1 VDGPPESLDI
11 TIGGQSVP
19 KLADGMKTMKDVP
32 VTAAALLAR
41 NAPPVPSATPSANP
55 SSTPSAMPTDNA
67 QRPVRSHKPRAR
79 HKTGGETVTAGGV
92 LPAGVPLVTPS
103 PAASGVIPDPLA
115 LAAGLSTVA
124 AGFRRKA
131 EGKQDARLDKHRA
144 PGASLNARRGRRMDR
159 PPRLFIRPM
168 GPRGPIWSDRTMTQK
183 RGSRL
188 RALALAALACGTSL
202 VAVPVVH
209 AQDGTVEEI
218 RLRKIE
224 AEVRALQRQV
234 FPGGDGTY
242 FPQNGPVPTPQ
253 TTPQP
258 GSPASTPISD
268 LLTRMDAIE
277 AQNTR
282 LTAQVEELTKPAAQA
297 GGEHRLRA
305 ATCHPDRC
313 ASAAGSGR
321 YADPAAGPSAPCDGH
336 AAPAAR
342 QAHGP
347 ARGRRQGHRQAADG
361 RCGRG

>member
-1 VDGPPESLDI
+1 
-11 TIGGQSVP
+11 
-19 KLADGMKTMKDVP
+19 
-32 VTAAALLAR
+32 
-41 NAPPVPSATPSANP
+41 
-55 SSTPSAMPTDNA
+55 
-67 QRPVRSHKPRAR
+67 
-79 HKTGGETVTAGGV
+79 
-92 LPAGVPLVTPS
+92 
-103 PAASGVIPDPLA
+103 
-115 LAAGLSTVA
+115 
-124 AGFRRKA
+124 
-131 EGKQDARLDKHRA
+131 
-144 PGASLNARRGRRMDR
+144 
-159 PPRLFIRPM
+159 
-168 GPRGPIWSDRTMTQK
+168 MTQK

-282 LTAQVEELTKPAAQA
+282 LTAQVEELTNRLRKLEVNTASAPQPATPTVAPLPPEVADTPTPPPARPRPATATPPPPPAKPTAQRVAAVKAIVKPQTGDAGEDEYTYGFKLWEAKFYPEAAQQLKLFLDQYPRHKRVSYA
-297 GGEHRLRA
+297 RNLLGRAYLDDDKPREAANYFLQNYQSNKKGDRAADSLLYLAQTMVQLKDTNRACIALGEFADTYKTEATGRLRGQYDETRKA
-305 ATCHPDRC
+305 AACN
-313 ASAAGSGR
+313 
-321 YADPAAGPSAPCDGH
+321 
-336 AAPAAR
+336 
-342 QAHGP
+342 
-347 ARGRRQGHRQAADG
+347 
-361 RCGRG
+361 